1 MIVELVI
8 VVLLILLNAFFAMSE
23 LALVSARRARLQGM
37 ADSGHR
43 GARAALTLAEDPS
56 RLLSTVQVGIT
67 LVGIFAGAFG
77 GATLSVPVREWLQTL
92 PVVGPWADGLSFA
105 LVVFAITYFSLI
117 IGELVPKRIA
127 LNHAETIA
135 SRVARPMQ
143 RIAMVGA
150 PVVWLLQRST
160 ELVLRLL
167 RISSAP
173 SQTVTEE
180 EVKSLIAEGT
190 EAGVFVEAER
200 EMIDGVLRLA
210 DRSVRSIMTPRHE
223 MVWID
228 LEDSLD
234 EIRKTI
240 ASGGCSRFPVAR
252 GTLDEVEGM
261 VQTKDML
268 DRLLQ
273 GGPLDIAEI
282 MRPPLVV
289 PDGTPALK
297 LLQTFR
303 SSSIHLA
310 IVVDEYGSVEGL
322 VTPSDI
328 LSAIAGEV
336 GDLSIDA
343 AGYSIVRREDGSWLV
358 DAMTPIDEVERL
370 LRLRGLRSPDD
381 DYHTLAGFVL
391 WHLGHMPKVAES
403 FVENGMRYEVMD
415 MDGNRIDKVL
425 VRIEMTEP

>member
-1 MIVELVI
+1 MIVEIVI
-8 VVLLILLNAFFAMSE
+8 VVLLILVNAFFAMSE
-23 LALVSARRARLQGM
+23 MALVNARRARLQGM
-37 ADSGHR
+37 AEAGHR

-77 GATLSVPVREWLQTL
+77 GATLSVPLRDWLATQ

-117 IGELVPKRIA
+117 VGELVPKRIA

-135 SRVARPMQ
+135 ARVARPMQ
-143 RIAMVGA
+143 RIASVGA

-167 RISSAP
+167 GISSVQG
-173 SQTVTEE
+173 QTVTEE

-200 EMIDGVLRLA
+200 EMIEGVLRLA

-228 LEDSLD
+228 LDDSPD

-240 ASGGCSRFPVAR
+240 SSSGCSRFPVAR
-252 GTLDEVEGM
+252 GSLDELEGM

-268 DRLLQ
+268 DRMLQ
-273 GGPLDIAEI
+273 GGPFDIAET

-303 SSSIHLA
+303 SSAIHLA
-310 IVVDEYGSVEGL
+310 VVVDEYGSVEGL

-343 AGYSIVRREDGSWLV
+343 DGYSIVRREDGSWLV

-370 LRLRGLRSPDD
+370 LRLRGLRSPED

-391 WHLGHMPKVAES
+391 WHLGRMPKVAES

-425 VRIEMTEP
+425 VRVEMTEP

>member
-37 ADSGHR
+37 ADAGHR

>member
-1 MIVELVI
+1 
-8 VVLLILLNAFFAMSE
+8 
-23 LALVSARRARLQGM
+23 M
-37 ADSGHR
+37 ADAGHR

>member
-8 VVLLILLNAFFAMSE
+8 VVLLILINAFFAMSE

-37 ADSGHR
+37 AEQGHR
-43 GARAALTLAEDPS
+43 GARAALALAADPN

-77 GATLSVPVREWLQTL
+77 GATLSVPVREWLEPL

-105 LVVFAITYFSLI
+105 LVVVAITYFSLI

-127 LNHAETIA
+127 LNHAEGIA
-135 SRVARPMQ
+135 ARVARPMQ
-143 RIAMVGA
+143 TVAAVGA
-150 PVVWLLQRST
+150 PIVWLLQRST

-167 RISSAP
+167 GVSAVP
-173 SQTVTEE
+173 AQTVTEE
-180 EVKSLIAEGT
+180 ELKTLIAEGT

-228 LEDSLD
+228 LEDSPD

-240 ASGGCSRFPVAR
+240 AEAGCSRFPVAR
-252 GTLDEVEGM
+252 GELDELEG
-261 VQTKDML
+261 VIQTKDLL
-268 DRLLQ
+268 DRMLQ
-273 GGPLDIAEI
+273 GGPFDVAET

-303 SSSIHLA
+303 SSAIHLA
-310 IVVDEYGSVEGL
+310 VVVDEYGSVEGL
-322 VTPSDI
+322 VTPTDI

-336 GDLSIDA
+336 GDLTIDT
-343 AGYSIVRREDGSWLV
+343 AGYSIVRRDDGSWLV

-370 LRLRGLRSPDD
+370 LRLRGLRSEDG
-381 DYHTLAGFVL
+381 DYQTLAGFVL
-391 WHLGHMPKVAES
+391 WHLGHLPKVAES
-403 FVENGMRYEVMD
+403 FVENGVRYEVID
-415 MDGNRIDKVL
+415 LDGNRIDKVL
-425 VRIEMTEP
+425 VKVDQTEP

>member
-1 MIVELVI
+1 MIVEIVI
-8 VVLLILLNAFFAMSE
+8 VVALILLNAFFAMSE
-23 LALVSARRARLQGM
+23 LALVSARRVRLQGM
-37 ADSGHR
+37 AEQGHR
-43 GARAALTLAEDPS
+43 GARAALALAEDPN

-77 GATLSVPVREWLQTL
+77 GATLSVPVREWLATL

-105 LVVFAITYFSLI
+105 LVVVAITYFSLI
-117 IGELVPKRIA
+117 VGELVPKRIA
-127 LNHAETIA
+127 LNHAEGIA
-135 SRVARPMQ
+135 ARVARPMQ
-143 RIAMVGA
+143 MVAAVGA
-150 PVVWLLQRST
+150 PIVWLLQRST

-167 RISSAP
+167 GVSSVPA
-173 SQTVTEE
+173 QTVTEE

-223 MVWID
+223 MVWVD
-228 LEDSLD
+228 LEDSPD
-234 EIRKTI
+234 EIRRTI
-240 ASGGCSRFPVAR
+240 AESGCSRFPVAR
-252 GTLDEVEGM
+252 GELDELEG
-261 VQTKDML
+261 VIQTKDLL

-273 GGPLDIAEI
+273 GGPFDVAET

-303 SSSIHLA
+303 SAPIHLA
-310 IVVDEYGSVEGL
+310 VVVDEYGSVEGL

-336 GDLSIDA
+336 GDLTIDS
-343 AGYSIVRREDGSWLV
+343 AGYSIVRRDDGSWLV

-370 LRLRGLRSPDD
+370 LRLRGLRSEDD

-403 FVENGMRYEVMD
+403 FVENGVRYEVID
-415 MDGNRIDKVL
+415 LDGNRIDKVL
-425 VRIEMTEP
+425 VKVDQTEP

>member
-1 MIVELVI
+1 MMIELVI
-8 VVLLILLNAFFAMSE
+8 VVALILVNAFFAMSE
-23 LALVSARRARLQGM
+23 LALVSARRARLQTM

-43 GARAALTLAEDPS
+43 GARAALALAEDPN

-77 GATLSVPVREWLQTL
+77 GATLSKPLREWLATL
-92 PVVGPWADGLSFA
+92 PMVGPWADSLSFT
-105 LVVFAITYFSLI
+105 LVVVAITYFSLI

-127 LNHAETIA
+127 LNHAESIA
-135 SRVARPMQ
+135 ARVARPMQ
-143 RIAMVGA
+143 TVAAVGA
-150 PVVWLLQRST
+150 PIVWLLQRST

-167 RISSAP
+167 GVSAVP
-173 SQTVTEE
+173 AQTVTEE

-223 MVWID
+223 MVWVD
-228 LEDSLD
+228 LEDSPD

-240 ASGGCSRFPVAR
+240 AESGCSRFPVAR
-252 GTLDEVEGM
+252 GELDEIQGVI
-261 VQTKDML
+261 QTKDML
-268 DRLLQ
+268 DRMLQ
-273 GGPLDIAEI
+273 GGPFDVAET

-303 SSSIHLA
+303 SAPIHLA
-310 IVVDEYGSVEGL
+310 VVVDEYGSVEGL

-328 LSAIAGEV
+328 LAAIAGEV
-336 GDLSIDA
+336 ADVTDLA
-343 AGYSIVRREDGSWLV
+343 NGYSIVRRDDGSWLV

-370 LRLRGLRSPDD
+370 LRLRGLRSEDD
-381 DYHTLAGFVL
+381 DYQTLAGFVL
-391 WHLGHMPKVAES
+391 WHLGHLPKVAES
-403 FVENGMRYEVMD
+403 FVENGVRYEVID
-415 MDGNRIDKVL
+415 LDGNRIDKVMIR
-425 VRIEMTEP
+425 VDQTEP